1 VVALF
6 LIVYGKVNIMK
17 PANKYNREEQLN
29 RFEGM
34 AHITLTVFLIIT
46 FIASCIYIGLD
57 GFFSR

>member
-1 VVALF
+1 
-6 LIVYGKVNIMK
+6 MK
-17 PANKYNREEQLN
+17 PPNKYNREEQLS